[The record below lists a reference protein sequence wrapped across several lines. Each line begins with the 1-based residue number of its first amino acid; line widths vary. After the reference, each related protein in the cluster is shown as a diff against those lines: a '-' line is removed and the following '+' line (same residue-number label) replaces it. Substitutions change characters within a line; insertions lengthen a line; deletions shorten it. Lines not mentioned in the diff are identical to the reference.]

1 MNDAAPDPAGQ
12 AGPLSG
18 LRVIELA
25 QIMAGP
31 SCGALLA
38 DLGAEVIKVE
48 KMPGGD
54 DTRRYAEPSVN
65 GESAAFMMMNR
76 NKRGIAVD
84 LKTDGGRQVL
94 RRLAAGADVLT
105 ENYRRGALDRLGLG
119 PDALHAVNP
128 ALNAIVDLMADEA
141 LAAVTLSGDVT
152 EALGSLKEE
161 FRTPMVMCD
170 LIGMTYEEIAN
181 AMIFFGYKNN
191 DVLFLFF
198 MKLNLSTFW
207 QNRTQFVKNFCS
219 VELANNFRSHEK
231 VVVYMIDKLLIF
243 NDIQSK

>member
-1 MNDAAPDPAGQ
+1 MSSPAVGP
-12 AGPLSG
+12 AHPSGPLQG

-48 KMPGGD
+48 KIPGGD

-84 LKTDGGRQVL
+84 LKTESGQQVL
-94 RRLAAGADVLT
+94 RRLVSGADVLI

-119 PDALHAVNP
+119 VAALRALNP
-128 ALNAIVDLMADEA
+128 ALQTFRQW
-141 LAAVTLSGDVT
+141 LAANKARIPLS
-152 EALGSLKEE
+152 
-161 FRTPMVMCD
+161 
-170 LIGMTYEEIAN
+170 
-181 AMIFFGYKNN
+181 
-191 DVLFLFF
+191 
-198 MKLNLSTFW
+198 
-207 QNRTQFVKNFCS
+207 
-219 VELANNFRSHEK
+219 
-231 VVVYMIDKLLIF
+231 
-243 NDIQSK
+243 